1 MKIELI
7 EGERNTKSEEVVCM
21 SEKALI
27 CDNVCKHFVEKNKA
41 VNKINFQ
48 FGQMGRRG
56 RI

>member
-48 FGQMGRRG
+48 FGQMGRRS